1 MNLVLFKIKITFL
14 NEMFHLEESNIRF
27 ELLWLLE
34 EVAVG
39 YILYLVQY
47 YRHFH
52 KHLLYHQHKHN
63 DSNLKTFLFF
73 YF

>member
-27 ELLWLLE
+27 GLLWFLV
-34 EVAVG
+34 EVAVDC
-39 YILYLVQY
+39 ILYLVQY

-52 KHLLYHQHKHN
+52 RHLLYHQHKHN
-63 DSNLKTFLFF
+63 DSNLKTFFDF